1 MNASFRLA
9 QCHAKMKCFSEA
21 VAALNRS
28 VETLEANPAVE
39 PRCSI
44 LFDFTLKMPWWKTE
58 SFFCPIELHPCRSKA
73 QLSKQLRECAEKMR
87 TKKDHVRKEAE
98 GGQRL
103 DDLMGEIQSSEPSCS
118 YEIT

>member
-21 VAALNRS
+21 VAALDRS

-44 LFDFTLKMPWWKTE
+44 RLETFDTE
-58 SFFCPIELHPCRSKA
+58 FQPNVF
-73 QLSKQLRECAEKMR
+73 
-87 TKKDHVRKEAE
+87 
-98 GGQRL
+98 
-103 DDLMGEIQSSEPSCS
+103 
-118 YEIT
+118 